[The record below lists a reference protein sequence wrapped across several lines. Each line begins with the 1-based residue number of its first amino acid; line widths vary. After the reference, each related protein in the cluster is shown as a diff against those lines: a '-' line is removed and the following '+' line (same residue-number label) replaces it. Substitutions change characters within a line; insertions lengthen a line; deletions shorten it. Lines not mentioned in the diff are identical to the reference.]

1 MEFEKVI
8 FDRESVRMFNKNK
21 PSEEQLMKILEAGRR
36 APTAKNVQPQKIFVL
51 ESEEALK
58 KMDEVHRCR
67 YKAKLVLLVCVDKEE
82 VISVNGRSECDIDG
96 SIVATHMMLEA
107 FNLGVDSVWC
117 GIFNPDE
124 VRKVFGLEEKYE
136 PICFLDL
143 GFRSKLYPGSIW
155 HKKRKPIE
163 EMYQKL

>member
-8 FDRESVRMFNKNK
+8 FNRESVRMFSKKK
-21 PSEEQLMKILEAGRR
+21 PTEEQLMKILEAGRC

-51 ESEEALK
+51 ESKEALE
-58 KMDEVHRCR
+58 KMDIVHRCR
-67 YKAKLVLLVCVDKEE
+67 YKALLVLLVCVDKEQA
-82 VISVNGRSECDIDG
+82 ISVNGRSEADIDG
-96 SIVATHMMLEA
+96 SIVCTQMMLEA

-117 GIFNPDE
+117 GIFNAPE

-155 HKKRKPIE
+155 HKKRKPLE